1 MATPI
6 EVREEIDVVSVD
18 PLFVERQRSRYAGRA
33 LAYVV
38 WLNGLAAI
46 ALLIGL
52 AHATLP
58 AEEVKRLADVMLV
71 FGIGTVAGLVS
82 ALFSYVGRSIGL
94 ERPALIGWYRPL
106 RWLGVLAAVVGTVCF
121 LAALNMARVAAAS
134 TRIRV
139 GFWCD
144 CVWMGPF
151 WNCLIGLW
159 DGCG

>member
-58 AEEVKRLADVMLV
+58 AEEVKRLADAMLV
-71 FGIGTVAGLVS
+71 FGIGTVAGFVS

-106 RWLGVLAAVVGTVCF
+106 RWLGVLAAAVGTVCF
-121 LAALNMARVAAAS
+121 LAALNLARVAVQKAPAAI
-134 TRIRV
+134 TQ
-139 GFWCD
+139 
-144 CVWMGPF
+144 PETTTPTTPTPAAP
-151 WNCLIGLW
+151 
-159 DGCG
+159 

>member
-6 EVREEIDVVSVD
+6 EVREEVDVVSVD
-18 PLFVERQRSRYAGRA
+18 PLERQRSWYAGRA

-94 ERPALIGWYRPL
+94 ERPDRK
-106 RWLGVLAAVVGTVCF
+106 
-121 LAALNMARVAAAS
+121 S
-134 TRIRV
+134 
-139 GFWCD
+139 
-144 CVWMGPF
+144 
-151 WNCLIGLW
+151 
-159 DGCG
+159 

>member
-1 MATPI
+1 MATTI
-6 EVREEIDVVSVD
+6 EVREEVDIVSVD
-18 PLFVERQRSRYAGRA
+18 PLFLERQRSWYAGRA

-58 AEEVKRLADVMLV
+58 ADEVKRLADVMLV

-121 LAALNMARVAAAS
+121 LAALNMARVAVQKAPVA
-134 TRIRV
+134 TPVPITQ
-139 GFWCD
+139 
-144 CVWMGPF
+144 PETT
-151 WNCLIGLW
+151 NPQP
-159 DGCG
+159 